1 MAWRPLPGAPA
12 APVRVG
18 DTLDGVLARLGTP
31 SRAGVEVV
39 FGRWD
44 EVVGT
49 GMADRTRPASI
60 DGDALVVVCDDPA
73 LTTHVRF
80 LEAQLVAR
88 IAELSG
94 DGRITRVVVRVDR
107 RGRGGRAPRPPG
119 RRRGDGASAARPSS
133 GSSHPSGRLYPS

>member
-1 MAWRPLPGAPA
+1 MAWRPLPGGPA

-39 FGRWD
+39 FERWG
-44 EVVGT
+44 EVVGPA
-49 GMADRTRPASI
+49 MADRTRPASI

-94 DGRITRVVVRVDR
+94 DRRITRVVVRVDR
-107 RGRGGRAPRPPG
+107 RGRGPRPPG
-119 RRRGDGASAARPSS
+119 RRRGGDGATRPSS